1 MVSDAPKLKRRKR
14 NQKEILK
21 KGMIL
26 VSGLAFF
33 GVFGGSAIIGL
44 YRAGL
49 NPDAQPSVE
58 TTEVDPANDLAE
70 MERGYLLVLEREP
83 ANQIALEGL
92 VQTRLDMGKPEE
104 AIPPLETLV
113 RLNPEREDY
122 QQLLDSLQEH
132 ASVQ

>member
-14 NQKEILK
+14 NTKEILK

-49 NPDAQPSVE
+49 NPDPQPSVE
-58 TTEVDPANDLAE
+58 TTEVDPANELAE

-83 ANQIALEGL
+83 ENQIALEGL
-92 VQTRLDMGKPEE
+92 VQTRLDMGKSEE
-104 AIPPLETLV
+104 AIAPLETLV
-113 RLNPEREDY
+113 NLNPDRQDL
-122 QQLLDSLQEH
+122 QALLTELRAES
-132 ASVQ
+132 